1 MKVLSFILL
10 LCLGTFLFASI
21 PAEAGHPSVPGQ
33 CPKPSGAGVC
43 AFTCS
48 GTYDPKCT
56 SQGLLCCKN
65 GCGGTSCAK
74 PVIY

>member
-1 MKVLSFILL
+1 MKVLSLILL
-10 LCLGTFLFASI
+10 LCLGTFLFAST
-21 PAEAGHPSVPGQ
+21 PAEAGRPLGR

-43 AFTCS
+43 AFTCTG

-65 GCGGTSCAK
+65 GCGGTNCVK
-74 PVIY
+74 PVI